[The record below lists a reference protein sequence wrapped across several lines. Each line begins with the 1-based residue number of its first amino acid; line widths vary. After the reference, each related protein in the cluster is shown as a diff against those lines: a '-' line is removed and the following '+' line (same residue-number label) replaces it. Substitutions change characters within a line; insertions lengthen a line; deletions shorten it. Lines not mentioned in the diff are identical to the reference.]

1 MNNHSRGFMG
11 DAITATVMV
20 FCLAIIILVG
30 VYLTTQLKAIPMLA
44 PFTSL
49 SYNAVFGMDSLA
61 PFFVIAICVGLI
73 FSSIMINTNPIFF
86 FAMLFVNI
94 AYIVISIGLSNAWNS
109 SIAGSAL
116 VQAASSMVNFSAL
129 MTYLPV
135 IAIVISIIF
144 AIALFMKGGNG
155 GG

>member
-1 MNNHSRGFMG
+1 MKNHSRGFMG

-30 VYLTTQLKAIPMLA
+30 IYLTTQLKAIPILA
-44 PFTSL
+44 PFTTL
-49 SYNAVFGMDSLA
+49 SYNAVFGLDSLA

-73 FSSIMINTNPIFF
+73 FSSMMINSNPIFF
-86 FAMLFVNI
+86 FAMLFVNF
-94 AYIVISIGLSNAWNS
+94 AYIIVSIGLSNAWNS

-116 VQAASSMVNFSAL
+116 VPAASSMVNFSAM
-129 MTYLPV
+129 MTYLPI

-144 AIALFMKGGNG
+144 AIALFMKGGNQG
-155 GG
+155 

>member
-1 MNNHSRGFMG
+1 MG

-20 FCLAIIILVG
+20 FCLALIILVG
-30 VYLTTQLKAIPMLA
+30 IYLTTQLKGITVLGNYPTLA
-44 PFTSL
+44 
-49 SYNAVFGMDSLA
+49 YNAVFGLDSLA

-73 FSSIMINTNPIFF
+73 FSSLMINSNPVFF
-86 FAMLFVNI
+86 FAMMFVNI
-94 AYIVISIGLSNAWNS
+94 AFVIISIGLSNAWNS

-116 VQAASSMVNFSAL
+116 VPAASSMVNFSAM

-144 AIALFMKGGNG
+144 AIALFMKGGQG
-155 GG
+155 Q

>member
-1 MNNHSRGFMG
+1 MG

-20 FCLAIIILVG
+20 FCLALIILVG
-30 VYLTTQLKAIPMLA
+30 VYLTTQLKNTGNATIDA
-44 PFTSL
+44 YTGL
-49 SYNAVFGMDSLA
+49 SYNAVFGLDSLA

-73 FSSIMINTNPIFF
+73 FSSMMINSNPIFF
-86 FAMLFVNI
+86 FAMLFVNF
-94 AYIVISIGLSNAWNS
+94 AYIIVSIGLSNAWNS

-116 VQAASSMVNFSAL
+116 VPAASSMVNFSAL

-144 AIALFMKGGNG
+144 AIALFFKGGQG